1 MHGVLGALAPLSH
14 ILIYSLELMAARGF
28 AVCWVCLH
36 PSRTVS
42 CIFFGSG
49 ASRVYGVLGALAPLL
64 HVLSFTGW
72 H

>member
-1 MHGVLGALAPLSH
+1 MHGVLGVLAPLLR
-14 ILIYSLELMAARGF
+14 ILIYSLELTAAQGF

-49 ASRVYGVLGALAPLL
+49 ASRVYGVLGALAPLPC
-64 HVLSFTGW
+64 VLSFTGW